1 MAISLKPV
9 NEQVMVIT
17 GASSGIGLATA
28 ESAAKAGAKLILAAR
43 SGHTL
48 EEVVGRINSAGGEAI
63 SVVCDVADKQQV
75 RKVAQAAI
83 SRFGR
88 IDTWVNDAGV
98 GIYGRLDEIKE
109 EDARRMFDT
118 NFWGTVHGSLIAL
131 EHMKGQGGAIINIGS
146 EASEAPAPVLG
157 MYVASKHAVRGF
169 TSSLRIEVE
178 EVDKLPVSVTLIEP
192 PGIDT
197 PFDEHAKN
205 YSDKKADLP
214 GSLMDP
220 QEVADAILDAAVNPT
235 RVKKL
240 GMRTK
245 VNTFVSNNFPGVAD
259 RFSAKQAEQM
269 HRDEPEQNPN
279 GALHTAG
286 ESGRVYGNHPSK

>member
-1 MAISLKPV
+1 MSVSLKPL

-28 ESAAKAGAKLILAAR
+28 ESAAKAGAKLVLAAR
-43 SGHTL
+43 SGQTL
-48 EEVVGRINSAGGEAI
+48 EEIAGRINSAGGQAI
-63 SVVCDVADKQQV
+63 SVVCDVGDRQQV
-75 RKVAQAAI
+75 RNVAKAAI
-83 SRFGR
+83 DKFGR

-118 NFWGTVHGSLIAL
+118 NFWGVVNGSLVAL
-131 EHMKGQGGAIINIGS
+131 EHLKQHGGALINIGS

-169 TSSLRIEVE
+169 TASLRIEVE
-178 EVDKLPVSVTLIEP
+178 EVDKMAVAVTLIEP

-197 PFDEHAKN
+197 PFDEHARN
-205 YSDKKADLP
+205 YSPQAADLP
-214 GSLMDP
+214 GSLLDP

-245 VNTFVSNNFPGVAD
+245 INTFVSNNFPGVAD
-259 RFSAKQAEQM
+259 RFSAKQAEKM
-269 HRDEPEQNPN
+269 HRDEPERNPQ
-279 GALHTAG
+279 GALHAPS
-286 ESGRVYGNHPSK
+286 ESGRVHGDHSDK